1 MLTWVIFIILLTTII
16 LTLRSVKVCARR
28 LCQVLGL
35 KVCVTRLK
43 YDVLIASMGIDCF
56 VRFEQP
62 KPSIS
67 VSVHDSC
74 LIPFQCRKA
83 EYEGHDEDIPM
94 ENIRYVEPGIKQ
106 PNAINLFPLDK
117 YAYAPESNL

>member
-1 MLTWVIFIILLTTII
+1 MLTATLLIS
-16 LTLRSVKVCARR
+16 LAE
-28 LCQVLGL
+28 
-35 KVCVTRLK
+35 
-43 YDVLIASMGIDCF
+43 SMRDATKIWRFNCIDGYWSLWANG
-56 VRFEQP
+56 
-62 KPSIS
+62 PSIS
-67 VSVHDSC
+67 VSVCDSC

-83 EYEGHDEDIPM
+83 EYEIDDEDIPM